1 MSETLI
7 MTSVGGL
14 IFALL
19 SGQPLVIIGVTGPIL
34 VFEESVFKVCSY
46 FFLFSSCILN
56 YQQHYVL
63 KLDSGF
69 FFQWKGQIMS
79 LHFL

>member
-1 MSETLI
+1 

-46 FFLFSSCILN
+46 FFFSSCILD
-56 YQQHYVL
+56 YQEHYVL
-63 KLDSGF
+63 QLDSEF
-69 FFQWKGQIMS
+69 FSGRDK
-79 LHFL
+79 